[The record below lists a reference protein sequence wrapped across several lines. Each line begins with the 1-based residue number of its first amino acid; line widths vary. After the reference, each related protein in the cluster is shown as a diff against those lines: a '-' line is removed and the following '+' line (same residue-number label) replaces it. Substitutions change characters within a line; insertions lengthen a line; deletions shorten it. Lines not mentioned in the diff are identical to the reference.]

1 MIDAE
6 AENERCT
13 QSQEYLSD
21 YLGSLRSNP
30 AKQRGRY
37 GGDSGRLM
45 ERRSSPRSFQGR
57 GLL

>member
-30 AKQRGRY
+30 AKQRGRVWWRFRPPD
-37 GGDSGRLM
+37 GTALQ
-45 ERRSSPRSFQGR
+45 PHSFQGR